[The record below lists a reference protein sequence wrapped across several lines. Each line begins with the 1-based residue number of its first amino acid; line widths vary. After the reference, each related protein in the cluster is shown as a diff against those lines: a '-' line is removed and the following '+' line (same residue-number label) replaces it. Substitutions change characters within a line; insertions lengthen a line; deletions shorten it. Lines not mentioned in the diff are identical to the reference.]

1 VRAWEVDGGKEVGR
15 FPGHDGRVETVS
27 FSANGKCVATGSA
40 DTTVLLWDAAALR
53 KDMPERAAAELPDGM
68 TDTLWAD
75 LAGEDASKALKAV
88 LGLAGDPKRAVP
100 VLAERLKPA
109 APIDPQKLGQW
120 VADLESDRF
129 AVRQEASA
137 NLVKAGEQAVPALQK
152 VLASQPTIET
162 RKRVEGL
169 LDKLTGGVLTAE
181 QLRLVRAVEALE
193 RMGTAEAREVLR
205 GLAGGAAGALPTREA
220 RAALDRVGGR

>member
-1 VRAWEVDGGKEVGR
+1 
-15 FPGHDGRVETVS
+15 
-27 FSANGKCVATGSA
+27 
-40 DTTVLLWDAAALR
+40 
-53 KDMPERAAAELPDGM
+53 M

-75 LAGEDASKALKAV
+75 LAGEDAGKALKAV
-88 LGLAGDPKRAVP
+88 LGLVGDPKRAVP
-100 VLAERLKPA
+100 ALAERLKPA
-109 APIDPQKLGQW
+109 APIDPQKLEQW
-120 VADLESDRF
+120 VAELESDKF

-137 NLVKAGEQAVPALQK
+137 NLVKAGEQVVPALQK

-181 QLRLVRAVEALE
+181 QLQFVRAVEALE

-220 RAALDRVGGR
+220 RAALDRMGGR